1 MTGSEAPPSFR
12 LAYVP
17 GVTPD
22 KWVRIW
28 NERLPDV
35 PLALTQVTAAEA
47 DGVLLGRDAD
57 AGLVRLPVDRTALS
71 AIPLYTETTVVLIP
85 RDHLV
90 TAADE
95 VTVGDLADEI
105 VLHPLDDV
113 LDWERLPGRPALERP
128 ATTADAVELVAA
140 GIGVLLVPLS
150 LARLHHRKD
159 LTYRTVTDAPES
171 SVALSW
177 PEDAHTDHVEDFIG
191 IVRGRTVNSTRGR
204 QPEPARSKGG
214 KQTSAK
220 QTSAKQTSGKQTG
233 GARRGTGGSHRGAS
247 GGKGKGRAA
256 DRAAGRA
263 GADPTDPD
271 SRPRRALGDLDVHE
285 REYRVTQRGGGEGR
299 SGTGDHT
306 VPLHTVQP
314 GLEGAPGDPEEA
326 GVLPHAGARLLQQ
339 QPQDAGVQLVDG
351 HGGCGPLSSA
361 IGPPMAAGIRRS
373 LYQWLTLPAAC

>member
-35 PLALTQVTAAEA
+35 PLVLTQVPAAEA
-47 DGVLLGRDAD
+47 AGVLLGGDAD

-71 AIPLYTETTVVLIP
+71 AIPLYTETTVVLVP
-85 RDHLV
+85 KDHLV

-95 VTVGDLADEI
+95 VSVGDIAEEI

-177 PEDAHTDHVEDFIG
+177 PEDAHTDRVEDFIG

-204 QPEPARSKGG
+204 QPEPAGSKGGRTEGAPSTRRKPAAGKAGGRTGGAAGGKSGG
-214 KQTSAK
+214 KQTGS
-220 QTSAKQTSGKQTG
+220 
-233 GARRGTGGSHRGAS
+233 ARRGTGGSHRGAS
-247 GGKGKGRAA
+247 GGKGKGG
-256 DRAAGRA
+256 GR
-263 GADPTDPD
+263 GG
-271 SRPRRALGDLDVHE
+271 RPR
-285 REYRVTQRGGGEGR
+285 QR
-299 SGTGDHT
+299 
-306 VPLHTVQP
+306 
-314 GLEGAPGDPEEA
+314 
-326 GVLPHAGARLLQQ
+326 
-339 QPQDAGVQLVDG
+339 
-351 HGGCGPLSSA
+351 
-361 IGPPMAAGIRRS
+361 
-373 LYQWLTLPAAC
+373 